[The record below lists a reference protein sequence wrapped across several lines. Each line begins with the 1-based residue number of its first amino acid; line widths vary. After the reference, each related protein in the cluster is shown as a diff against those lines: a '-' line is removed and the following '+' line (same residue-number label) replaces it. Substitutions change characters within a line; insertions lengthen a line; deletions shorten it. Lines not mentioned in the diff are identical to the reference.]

1 VKPFAPALALGL
13 LAAVPSVSAIP
24 SAAQL
29 LAAGDFNAAGPAYAA
44 ALAANPDDAGAQ
56 LGLGAIRLY
65 ENDITGAEPLLRAV
79 VEKDPAN
86 ARAIRLLAELD
97 RRKAERSRR
106 TFVEGA
112 TSTVPFVTADPLP
125 VVGLKANG
133 RMGTFLVDTGGTLD
147 LDPAFAANLGLT
159 LQDAGTGTFAGGKQA
174 SIKRSMLQ
182 SVSLGTATAFDVPVH
197 VLETHASS
205 AFAGLHLD
213 GVVGTT
219 LFERF
224 LVTID
229 YPMKRLVV
237 RPRSASAQF
246 MAAAKASD
254 ATIVQCWL
262 VGDHFVFA
270 DARVN
275 AAPEGLFL
283 FDSGLAGGGLMPSE
297 PLVKAANLELDR
309 SRAGTGIGGGG
320 EVAMIPF
327 VARAVAVGSAAQYD
341 VPGLYTPGNS
351 LPFPFTVWGI
361 VSNDFLKHYAYTV
374 DFDAMKI
381 VLQPSS

>member
-1 VKPFAPALALGL
+1 MPALALGL
-13 LAAVPSVSAIP
+13 LAVVPSAAQSP

-29 LAAGDFNAAGPAYAA
+29 LAEGDFNAAGPAYAA
-44 ALAANPDDAGAQ
+44 ALSANPNDLGAQ

-65 ENDITGAEPLLRAV
+65 ENDVTGAEPLLRAV
-79 VEKDPAN
+79 VAKEPAN
-86 ARAIRLLAELD
+86 SRAIRLLSELE
-97 RRKAERSRR
+97 RRKVERGRR
-106 TFVEGA
+106 TIVEGG
-112 TSTVPFVTADPLP
+112 TSTIPFVTADPLP
-125 VVGLKANG
+125 VVRLKANG

-147 LDPAFAANLGLT
+147 LEPAFASNLGLA
-159 LQDAGTGTFAGGKQA
+159 LQDAGTGTFAGGRQA

-182 SVSLGTATAFDVPVH
+182 SVSLGAATAFDVPVH
-197 VLETHASS
+197 VLETHAST
-205 AFAGLHLD
+205 ALGGLHLD

-237 RPRSASAQF
+237 RSRDASVQF
-246 MAAAKASD
+246 MTAAQASG
-254 ATIVQCWL
+254 ATIVRCWL

-270 DARVN
+270 DTRVN
-275 AAPEGLFL
+275 DGPTGLFL

-297 PLVKAANLELDR
+297 SLVKAANIDLDR
-309 SRAGTGIGGGG
+309 AHAGTGIGGGG

-327 VARAVAVGSAAQYD
+327 VAKVVAVGSVAQRD
-341 VPGLYTPGNS
+341 VPGVYTPGNS

-381 VLQPSS
+381 VLQPPG